1 MGGMNRIIVSAVAL
15 VAAVPAHATGGFTCE
30 TAGPRS
36 IRVSL
41 GFAHTP
47 GAPLF
52 LAQLADRG
60 RNVPVK
66 APQWWLD
73 NREVRLV
80 LASPAATRQELVLKA
95 VRNGRVY
102 DGSIWRGGKRR
113 WVRCNES

>member
-1 MGGMNRIIVSAVAL
+1 MNRIIVSAVAL
-15 VAAVPAHATGGFTCE
+15 VAAVPARATGGFTCE

-73 NREVRLV
+73 NDELRLILTDPQALRREAIIR
-80 LASPAATRQELVLKA
+80 AR
-95 VRNGRVY
+95 RNGHVY
-102 DGSIWRGGKRR
+102 DGNVWRGGTRH
-113 WVRCNES
+113 WVRCRES